1 MKNTSYRYVVQSRHI
16 EDSDAWWNDQAGP
29 WHATAEA
36 AFKAIDATRK
46 PKTRLYRVIK
56 RTVTEEVIEREAQR

>member
-1 MKNTSYRYVVQSRHI
+1 MEKTSYRYVVQSRHV
-16 EDSDAWWNDQAGP
+16 EDRDTWWNDQAGP
-29 WHATAEA
+29 WHPTAEK

-46 PKTRLYRVIK
+46 SRVRLYRVVK